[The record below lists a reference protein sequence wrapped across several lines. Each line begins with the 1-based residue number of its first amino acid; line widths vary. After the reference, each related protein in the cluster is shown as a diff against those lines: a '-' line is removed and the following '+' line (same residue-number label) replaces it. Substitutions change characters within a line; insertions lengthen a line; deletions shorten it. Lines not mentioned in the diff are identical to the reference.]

1 MLTFPVHTID
11 SAPDSSKILLS
22 NTKKNFGFV
31 PNLIGVM
38 ASSPALTEAYLAVTD
53 IFTRSSLSPS
63 EQQVVLLTVSHFHQ
77 CSYCMAAHTAIADMK
92 NVDPQI
98 VQSIRDNLPI
108 SDAKL
113 QALRQFTRLVLEN
126 RGWIEEVDMQ
136 AFLDA
141 GFTEGN
147 MLDVMVGIS
156 QKVLSNFT
164 NHIAKTPLDDAFT
177 DVAWEPAQT

>member
-1 MLTFPVHTID
+1 MPTFPVHTIE
-11 SAPDSSKILLS
+11 SAPDSSKILLN
-22 NTKKNFGFV
+22 NTKKNFGFI

-38 ASSPALTEAYLAVTD
+38 ASSPAITEAYLAVAD
-53 IFTRSSLSPS
+53 IFTRSSLSPT
-63 EQQVVLLTVSHFHQ
+63 EQQVVLLTVSHFHH
-77 CSYCMAAHTAIADMK
+77 CTYCMAAHTAIADMQ

-98 VQSIRDNLPI
+98 VQSIRDNLPL
-108 SDAKL
+108 SDGKL
-113 QALRQFTRLVLEN
+113 QVLRQFTHLVLEN
-126 RGWIEEVDMQ
+126 RGWLEDADMQ

-141 GFTEGN
+141 GYTEGS

-177 DVAWEPAQT
+177 DVAWEPAQV